1 MTPREQAGT
10 QLRTPREAKPCALH
24 PTGSR
29 HSPGPPHV
37 GVTDPLLL
45 EGAGPAPGDP
55 ALSQPPRDA
64 TRAPQPLRAGGQGP
78 GLETRPSDPSACPAD
93 NTPASPSALPS
104 RHHVTAHGQRYPH
117 RQGHAWGSLI
127 KACLSLPSC
136 LPRDQGGCTKA
147 VSGTNKAHGGVRD
160 GTVCVL
166 VSPASL
172 SSMQLG

>member
-1 MTPREQAGT
+1 MGRESKREDNCEEKLERTTPCTGRRLPSVGT
-10 QLRTPREAKPCALH
+10 
-24 PTGSR
+24 
-29 HSPGPPHV
+29 PG
-37 GVTDPLLL
+37 TDCQESSQVSQRSASARRRRLT
-45 EGAGPAPGDP
+45 APGTSKATEAESSPPP
-55 ALSQPPRDA
+55 ALSQPPRDS

-136 LPRDQGGCTKA
+136 LP
-147 VSGTNKAHGGVRD
+147 HGQ
-160 GTVCVL
+160 L
-166 VSPASL
+166 PSPSR
-172 SSMQLG
+172 GFRV